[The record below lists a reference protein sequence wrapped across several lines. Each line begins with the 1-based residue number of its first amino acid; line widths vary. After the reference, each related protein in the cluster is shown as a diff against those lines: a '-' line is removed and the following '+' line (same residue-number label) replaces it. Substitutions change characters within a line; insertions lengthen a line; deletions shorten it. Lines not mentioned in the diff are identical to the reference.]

1 MTAAPQAAPAFR
13 RLRAAAL
20 ALLWLLPACGP
31 LEPPPAPPPEPFR
44 APPPEPRRATNPS
57 RESGLWLQAW
67 RDLRERIQPMA
78 EKMHKLQKFFAEN
91 DLDPLLELDPL
102 TLETGRLC
110 SLFHFLDRECFTVER
125 DIYIDLLERRLAR
138 PQSLP
143 VTDGRSR
150 LKDRFA
156 VAMQRDEQRLMD
168 IESAIAR
175 YEAATGRDIKIPNEL
190 TPEELYELRT
200 TVRRMMDDTRSK
212 VDVLDARI
220 LELQPQLNVPVHN
233 D

>member
-1 MTAAPQAAPAFR
+1 MISTPPAAPAFL
-13 RLRAAAL
+13 RLRTAAL
-20 ALLWLLPACGP
+20 ALVWLMPACGP
-31 LEPPPAPPPEPFR
+31 EAPPPKPREPFR
-44 APPPEPRRATNPS
+44 APPPEPRRATGAS
-57 RESGLWLQAW
+57 RESSLWLQAW
-67 RDLRERIQPMA
+67 RDLRQRMQPIA
-78 EKMHKLQKFFAEN
+78 EKMHGLQKFFAEN

-110 SLFHFLDRECFTVER
+110 SLFHFLERGCFTVER
-125 DIYIDLLERRLAR
+125 EIYVDMLERRLAR
-138 PQSLP
+138 PQSMTLSE
-143 VTDGRSR
+143 GRPT

-156 VAMQRDEQRLMD
+156 AAMQRDELRLMD

-175 YEAATGRDIKIPNEL
+175 YEAATGGEIKIPDEL

-220 LELQPQLNVPVHN
+220 LELQAQLNISSTAK
-233 D
+233 